1 LAGNKDQA
9 MQDERN
15 PNDPSTTAVLD
26 PGAMGGLDAAELVDR
41 LRQQSELC
49 HKINNP
55 LTTVMG
61 RAQLLQ
67 LKCGDNPDVASA
79 AKLIEESSRQVA
91 GLVREMSH
99 IIQRIRGRLPE
110 D

>member
-1 LAGNKDQA
+1 
-9 MQDERN
+9 MQDLRN
-15 PNDPSTTAVLD
+15 PNDASATAVLD
-26 PGAMGGLDAAELVDR
+26 VGPGEGLDAAALVEL

-67 LKCGDNPDVASA
+67 LKRGDNPDVASA

-91 GLVREMSH
+91 ALVREMSGR
-99 IIQRIRGRLPE
+99 IQSIRQLML
-110 D
+110 DD